1 MLDFDT
7 QLWIAND
14 ALKRR
19 APDIVDNA
27 CVLHLFDEHSSDPR
41 VLELGIA
48 LLDADWH
55 ESHEELGQH
64 LQWLR
69 APERVE
75 ALHRASLRIYPYHY
89 DGGIAI
95 RRRCNWALADI
106 GDQTAFDALLRLC
119 GSADRQVA
127 LFAFKRLRGWLW
139 ERPRKRFAYSPRLD

>member
-7 QLWIAND
+7 QWWIAND

-19 APDIVDNA
+19 APDIVDDA
-27 CVLHLFDEHSSDPR
+27 CVLHLFDEHGSDSR

-48 LLDADWH
+48 LLDAYWH
-55 ESHEELGQH
+55 ESHEELRQH

-69 APERVE
+69 APERVD
-75 ALHRASLRIYPYHY
+75 ALYRASLRTYPYHY

-95 RRRCNWALADI
+95 RRRCTWALADI
-106 GDQTAFDALLRLC
+106 GDQAAFDALLRLC
-119 GSADRQVA
+119 GSTDRQVA
-127 LFAFKRLRGWLW
+127 LFAFKRLRGWLR